1 MINHRVTHRM
11 QRSYNVGPQPNDGLG
26 WFMKPMNHKAHS
38 EIGVM
43 FTNLAFTKSPVGVIV
58 CFFLK
63 AKLDYGMVFSSG
75 DHGGTEK
82 SPC

>member
-58 CFFLK
+58 CFFSE
-63 AKLDYGMVFSSG
+63 GE
-75 DHGGTEK
+75 T
-82 SPC
+82 